1 MKKGKVTMKNHK
13 QNYSVV
19 YITHSERGY
28 YVGQTGDALNRYSAH
43 KAQGR
48 EVLADFPAPD
58 IPFVRVELERALLQF
73 CEGVGLPLEN
83 RWYADAIYYIDE
95 LEEGAY

>member
-1 MKKGKVTMKNHK
+1 MKNK

-19 YITHSERGY
+19 YITHSEHGY
-28 YVGQTGDALNRYSAH
+28 YVGQTGDKLNRYSAH

-58 IPFVRVELERALLQF
+58 IPAGRVELERALLQF

-83 RWYADAIYYIDE
+83 RWYGDAIYYIHE
-95 LEEGAY
+95 LEEEVY